1 MNPLTNSDT
10 ELFIQRTFDAP
21 RELVFR
27 MWTEAEHLSRWC
39 CPIGFTIPHSEG
51 DIRAGGRFRM
61 CMRSPTGEDHWLGG
75 TYREIVPPERLVF
88 THAWQEADGSSNHQ
102 TVVTVTFEARQ
113 GKTQLSL
120 HQAFFQD
127 AASRAGHEGG
137 WQETLDNLTGYLAR
151 QVA

>member
-1 MNPLTNSDT
+1 
-10 ELFIQRTFDAP
+10 
-21 RELVFR
+21 
-27 MWTEAEHLSRWC
+27 
-39 CPIGFTIPHSEG
+39 
-51 DIRAGGRFRM
+51 
-61 CMRSPTGEDHWLGG
+61 MRSPTGEDHWLGG

-137 WQETLDNLTGYLAR
+137 WQETFDNLTQYLAR
-151 QVA
+151 QAA